1 MIAIPAIDIM
11 DGQCVRLFQGDF
23 SRRSNY
29 RVSPLDQ
36 AKEIEDA
43 GITHLHLV
51 DLDGAKQG
59 APKNL
64 KVLEAIAEGTSLAI
78 DFGGGIR
85 SIESVGLALGAGAQK
100 VNIGTFLFSAASN
113 QVEIIDRFGTEK
125 LIAAIDIQQG
135 FVAVH
140 GWQTQTTLTAARAI
154 EKLFSVGWSYF
165 SVTDISRDGTMGGP
179 DKSFYMPLTTSFP
192 TAKFIGGGGV
202 SSIDDLHLLR
212 ACGLFAAVSG
222 KAIFEGAIS
231 LKDLAAFN
239 RSSTPNLLNS

>member
-23 SRRSNY
+23 ARRSNY

-36 AKEIEDA
+36 AKELENA

-64 KVLEAIAEGTSLAI
+64 RVLETIAGGTSLII

-85 SIESVGLALGAGAQK
+85 SIESVAHALGAGAQK

-113 QVEIIDRFGTEK
+113 PAEIFEQFGAEK
-125 LIAAIDIQQG
+125 LIAAIDIQLG
-135 FVAVH
+135 MVAVH
-140 GWQTQTTLTAARAI
+140 GWQTQTTFTAARAI
-154 EKLFSVGWSYF
+154 ESLASVGWLYF
-165 SVTDISRDGTMGGP
+165 SVTDISRDGTMQGP
-179 DKSFYMPLTTSFP
+179 DKTFYIPLTAAFP
-192 TAKFIGGGGV
+192 EAKFIGGGGV
-202 SSIDDLHLLR
+202 SSIEDLHLLR
-212 ACGLFAAVSG
+212 ACGLYAAVSG

-231 LKDLAAFN
+231 LKELATFN
-239 RSSTPNLLNS
+239 KSSIP